1 MDFIRQ
7 FETYSTIQ
15 LLRIIDSPNDY
26 QPNAVEAAKK
36 IISSRQ
42 LSGEEFEIAKGVL
55 DAEKREKEQKDKLK
69 NIYKSFFDAVNP
81 THHGTFIP
89 QNTIRLISI
98 VLGGLFLF
106 QLYRELELMYAIF
119 FVESTDWDFFM
130 LVYFLPLIF
139 FATVI
144 VLFYKRK
151 KAGWFL
157 LAIYLIFSAMSA
169 IGMLIVFTKIT
180 RILTF
185 ILCAGITA
193 VISKEDIRAIYSIS
207 EQAML
212 YTISIGILAMIVL
225 LICYSVYSYGVI
237 F

>member
-1 MDFIRQ
+1 M
-7 FETYSTIQ
+7 
-15 LLRIIDSPNDY
+15 
-26 QPNAVEAAKK
+26 
-36 IISSRQ
+36 
-42 LSGEEFEIAKGVL
+42 
-55 DAEKREKEQKDKLK
+55 
-69 NIYKSFFDAVNP
+69 
-81 THHGTFIP
+81 HHGTFVP

-157 LAIYLIFSAMSA
+157 LVIYLIFSAISA
-169 IGMLIVFTKIT
+169 IGMLIMFTKISH
-180 RILTF
+180 ILTF
-185 ILCAGITA
+185 ILCAGVIR
-193 VISKEDIRAIYSIS
+193 VISKENIRAIYSIS

-212 YTISIGILAMIVL
+212 YTISIGILVMIVL
-225 LICYSVYSYGVI
+225 LICYFVYTYGVI